1 MTDSGGIQEEAPS
14 LGVPVFVLRDATERP
29 EGVAAGTLKVV
40 GTEQAALVQA
50 VDALLTDPVAYEKM
64 ASAKNPYGDGKTSD
78 RIVSIIAQY
87 FGLSNTVLSEFDD
100 EIDKK
105 RKGTQHEKK

>member
-1 MTDSGGIQEEAPS
+1 MNCSLVLACLYTD
-14 LGVPVFVLRDATERP
+14 
-29 EGVAAGTLKVV
+29 
-40 GTEQAALVQA
+40 
-50 VDALLTDPVAYEKM
+50 
-64 ASAKNPYGDGKTSD
+64 GDDKTSD